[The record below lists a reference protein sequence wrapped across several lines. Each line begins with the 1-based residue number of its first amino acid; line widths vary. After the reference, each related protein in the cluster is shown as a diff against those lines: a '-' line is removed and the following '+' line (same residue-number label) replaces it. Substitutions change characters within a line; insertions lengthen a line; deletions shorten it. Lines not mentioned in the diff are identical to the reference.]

1 MGKQLGMRHVPALTF
16 VADQVPEEAR
26 AMEELLARA
35 KAHDDELAAHR
46 GTTYAGDED
55 PYKKPREVAD
65 DEDDLDD
72 LDDER

>member
-1 MGKQLGMRHVPALTF
+1 MRHVPALTF

-35 KAHDDELAAHR
+35 KAHDDEFAAHR